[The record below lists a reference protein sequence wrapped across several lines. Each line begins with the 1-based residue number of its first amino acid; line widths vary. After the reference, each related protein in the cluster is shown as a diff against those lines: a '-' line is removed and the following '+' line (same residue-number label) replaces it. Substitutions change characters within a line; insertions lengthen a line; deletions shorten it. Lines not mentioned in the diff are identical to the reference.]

1 VAKKKPPHL
10 HPHPLPLLHLH
21 QLLTHLPP
29 LLLLTHLRLPL
40 HLLAKRSN
48 SLIRTTKKPP
58 SGGFFVSEQ
67 PCRGA
72 AWLLEFVEQ

>member
-1 VAKKKPPHL
+1 VAKKKPPLL

-48 SLIRTTKKPP
+48 SLIRTTKKPL
-58 SGGFFVSEQ
+58 SGGFFVVGLSK
-67 PCRGA
+67 RR
-72 AWLLEFVEQ
+72 AWGLFEFVEQ